1 MDQHQ
6 SAPRS
11 NPVALAPILVFL
23 ALYLGSGITFE
34 YILKIENG
42 FYQTPAIVIFLIAL
56 AVACFQNRKLDFNA
70 KLKVMATGVADEN
83 ILTMCLVFLA
93 AGAFSGA
100 ISAAGGAD
108 STVYLFLTF
117 LPSQFAVAGLFL
129 IACFVSISMGTS
141 VGTIAALAPIAVGIS
156 DKTGIAGALCIGAV
170 VSGAMF
176 GDNLS
181 MISDTTIAAT
191 RTQGCEMKDKF
202 RENFKIVLPAAV
214 ISLVLFLILA
224 SGGDYTFTGDRSY
237 NLFKILPYLVVLIG
251 ALLGMNVFVVLA
263 LGIVLSLVV
272 GVATGA
278 FAWTDMFRVV
288 FEGPDGAGGIKNMY
302 DITVISIVVAG
313 IIGLVKANGGIDFI
327 LNGIKKRVKTPKG
340 AQLGIAA
347 LSSLV
352 DISTANNTV
361 AIVMAGPIAKDISN
375 EFSISPKRTAAIL
388 DIFTSVWQGIIP
400 YGAQILYACAGA
412 AAVGMTLSPVELFPY
427 LFYPIL
433 MGISAVVFILFFGN
447 RKKSKN

>member
-1 MDQHQ
+1 MKKG
-6 SAPRS
+6 
-11 NPVALAPILVFL
+11 NPWALLPILCFLVVFIGMGVWL
-23 ALYLGSGITFE
+23 
-34 YILKIENG
+34 ND
-42 FYQTPAIVIFLIAL
+42 FYAMPAIVGFLIAL
-56 AVACFQNRKLDFNA
+56 GVAFCQNRKRSFSEKMEDVTHSMGDSN
-70 KLKVMATGVADEN
+70 VM
-83 ILTMCLVFLA
+83 IMCLVFVM
-93 AGAFSGA
+93 AGGFSGA
-100 ISAAGGAD
+100 VQAAGGVD
-108 STVYLFLTF
+108 STVNFSLSI
-117 LPSQFAVAGLFL
+117 LPPSVAVAGLF
-129 IACFVSISMGTS
+129 IIGCFISTAMGTS
-141 VGTIAALAPIAVGIS
+141 VGTIAALAPIAVEIS